1 MDHNTS
7 IFEQERPAL
16 LSISYR
22 MLGEISSAEDV
33 VQEAWLRF
41 SASDVANIENPGAWL
56 RRVATNIA
64 LDTLKSARAR
74 RENYVGP
81 WLPEPVISE
90 HTPSTESQFQL
101 AQECELALLWAM
113 ERLAPTERAAFVL
126 REAFD
131 ADYSEIATTLGKSEA
146 ACRQMVSRA
155 HKRLQT
161 SGPRF
166 DVSPEEAAK
175 AVETFFFA
183 ATQDHEQAIKMVSK
197 EAVAITD
204 GGGKASAAFRIL
216 YGPQDIVTVTQAVME
231 KSKDLPNVSYALVFA
246 NSQPA
251 LARYTGGVLDT
262 LTLVLPDSNGA
273 AQWIYVMRNPDK
285 LAMPSPTAPNV
296 RQMN

>member
-1 MDHNTS
+1 MDHNTT

-22 MLGEISSAEDV
+22 MLGEISAAEDV

-41 SASDVANIENPGAWL
+41 AASDSERIDNHGAWL

-74 RENYVGP
+74 RESYVGP
-81 WLPEPVISE
+81 WLPEPIISE
-90 HTPSTESQFQL
+90 PTSSTESRFQL

-131 ADYSEIATTLGKSEA
+131 ADYSEIAATLGKSEA
-146 ACRQMVSRA
+146 ACRQMVSRS

-166 DVSPEEAAK
+166 DVPPEEAAK

-183 ATQDHEQAIKMVSK
+183 AKQDHAQAIKMVSK
-197 EAVAITD
+197 DAVAITD
-204 GGGKASAAFRIL
+204 GGGKASAAFRVL
-216 YGPQDIVTVTQAVME
+216 YGPQDIITVTQSVMK
-231 KSKDLPNVSYALVFA
+231 KSNDLRDVSYALVIA

-251 LARYTGGVLDT
+251 LARFTGGVLDT
-262 LTLVLPDSNGA
+262 LTLVLPDSNGD
-273 AQWIYVMRNPDK
+273 AQWIYVMRNPEK
-285 LAMPSPTAPNV
+285 LKASKPLD
-296 RQMN
+296 

>member
-1 MDHNTS
+1 MDHNTV
-7 IFEQERPAL
+7 IFEQERPVL

-41 SASDVANIENPGAWL
+41 AASDADAIRNPGAWL

-74 RENYVGP
+74 RESYIGP
-81 WLPEPVISE
+81 WLPEPIISE
-90 HTPSTESQFQL
+90 HGPSTESRFQL

-113 ERLAPTERAAFVL
+113 ERLSPTERAAFVL

-166 DVSPEEAAK
+166 DVSPEDAAK

-183 ATQDHEQAIKMVSK
+183 ATQDHDQAIKMVSQD
-197 EAVAITD
+197 AMAITD

-216 YGPQDIVTVTQAVME
+216 HGPKDIITVTQAVME
-231 KSKDLPNVSYALVFA
+231 KAKDLYGVSYAMVFA

-251 LARYTGGVLDT
+251 LARYTGDVLDT
-262 LTLVLPDSNGA
+262 LTLVLPDPSGA
-273 AQWIYVMRNPDK
+273 ANWIYVMRNLEK
-285 LAMPSPTAPNV
+285 LKVEKPHG
-296 RQMN
+296 